1 MEILQELIPSP
12 TPTSA
17 ALGYFDGVHRGHQA
31 VIAEAVAAAKAQ
43 GLRSTVFTLQQSP
56 RVLLLG
62 EKPQNIMTTEDKL
75 SVLEALGV
83 EQVYLIDFAAVRQ
96 ITAEDFVEKILR
108 DRFHARHLSCGFN
121 YHFGAGAAGSGEMLE
136 DMCRTYGISV
146 FARPRITFEE
156 MPISSTR
163 IRKSILQGQIEE
175 VNAMLGRP
183 YGFFLPVIHGEQVG
197 RTWGTPTLNQAFPE
211 GLVQP
216 LFGVYASRVTIDGSL
231 WCGVTNI
238 GVRPTVG
245 SRSVLI
251 ETWMPDYHG
260 PDLYGQTLR
269 VDLLRF
275 IRPERR
281 FDTTDA
287 LRREI
292 LRNAS
297 QAQQIFRELPLP

>member
-121 YHFGAGAAGSGEMLE
+121 E
-136 DMCRTYGISV
+136 
-146 FARPRITFEE
+146 IT
-156 MPISSTR
+156 T
-163 IRKSILQGQIEE
+163 
-175 VNAMLGRP
+175 A
-183 YGFFLPVIHGEQVG
+183 
-197 RTWGTPTLNQAFPE
+197 
-211 GLVQP
+211 
-216 LFGVYASRVTIDGSL
+216 
-231 WCGVTNI
+231 
-238 GVRPTVG
+238 
-245 SRSVLI
+245 
-251 ETWMPDYHG
+251 
-260 PDLYGQTLR
+260 
-269 VDLLRF
+269 
-275 IRPERR
+275 
-281 FDTTDA
+281 
-287 LRREI
+287 
-292 LRNAS
+292 
-297 QAQQIFRELPLP
+297 